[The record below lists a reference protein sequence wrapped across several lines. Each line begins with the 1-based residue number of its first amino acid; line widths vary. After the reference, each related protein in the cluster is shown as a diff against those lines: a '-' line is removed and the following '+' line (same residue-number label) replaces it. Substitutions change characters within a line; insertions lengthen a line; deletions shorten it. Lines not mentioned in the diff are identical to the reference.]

1 MLSFVLCDDNK
12 AILERLS
19 KMLETIFINH
29 NINAEVS
36 LASTNPQEVLDYL
49 KLNVVNVL
57 FLDIDLKSTISG
69 LDLADLIRKF
79 NKEVYII
86 FTSAHLEYILLAYKC
101 KTFDFIPKPIST
113 ERVEETILRL
123 MDDINYEGKKSS
135 FIRIDNKNTI
145 INQDNVNFIKKD
157 GMKLIFYTDTRTY
170 ETYSSFN
177 KISETLPS
185 NFVRC
190 HKSYIANVNKIANVH
205 TKENTIV
212 FDTNSN
218 NANRCYIGPKY
229 KNKLME
235 VLNDEHFSNNLDS
248 FNNGEYSPN

>member
-36 LASTNPQEVLDYL
+36 LASTNPQDVLDYL
-49 KLNVVNVL
+49 KSNVVNVL
-57 FLDIDLKSTISG
+57 FLDIDLKSKISG
-69 LDLADLIRKF
+69 IDLADIIRKF

-101 KTFDFIPKPIST
+101 KTFDFIPKPISI
-113 ERVEETILRL
+113 ERVEETVIRL
-123 MDDINYEGKKSS
+123 MDDISYEGKKSS
-135 FIRIDNKNTI
+135 FIRLDNKNTI

-177 KISETLPS
+177 KISESLPS

-205 TKENTIV
+205 TKDNTIV

-218 NANRCYIGPKY
+218 SANRCYIGPKY

-235 VLNDEHFSNNLDS
+235 VLNDEHFTNNLDS
-248 FNNGEYSPN
+248 FNN